1 MWVTNNLGY
10 DITFDGVTLYK
21 NSQQEVSDAQKTI
34 LNKNAMFAALT
45 TEGVG
50 LVKSNSQPDVNP
62 QYFVRPLS
70 AVPTL
75 DGMPTNPEGYPSVS
89 PAEAYDLGKE
99 SGGSADLDE
108 NKEVTI
114 DVSTYTEPV
123 AVTPTEGK
131 DGMEKATVTLSNIPQ
146 LEENKAATIDVSTYT
161 EPVEVTPTEGKDGM
175 EKAIVT
181 LTNIPNKLH
190 CWTAT
195 AEGKQ
200 TQKVYFNFNTAP
212 ANSEKFSQGI
222 ALGIANTTTKTL
234 SLSPSQYILD
244 AQVGDYERISDSQFR
259 VVDQI
264 DATVWTLNRATN
276 NDITLWSM

>member
-10 DITFDGVTLYK
+10 DITFDGVTIYK
-21 NSQQEVSDAQKTI
+21 NSQQEVTDAQKTI
-34 LNKNAMFAALT
+34 LNKNDMFIAIT
-45 TEGVG
+45 TEGEG
-50 LVKSNSQPDVNP
+50 LVKSDSQPDVNP
-62 QYFVRPLS
+62 QYYVRPLS

-75 DGMPTNPEGYPSVS
+75 DGMPTNPKGYPAVS
-89 PAEAYDLGKE
+89 PAEAFDLGKE
-99 SGGSADLDE
+99 SGGSADLDK

-114 DVSTYTEPV
+114 NVSTYTDPV
-123 AVTPTEGK
+123 EIEPTEGK

-146 LEENKAATIDVSTYT
+146 LEENKASTIDVSTYT

-175 EKAIVT
+175 EKATVT
-181 LTNIPNKLH
+181 LSNIPNKLH

-200 TQKVYFNFNTAP
+200 TQKVYFNFSASP
-212 ANSEKFSQGI
+212 ANSEEFSQGI
-222 ALGIANTTTKTL
+222 ALGISNTTTKTL
-234 SLSPSQYILD
+234 GLSPSQYILD
-244 AQVGDYERISDSQFR
+244 TQVGEYEKTSDSQFR

-264 DATVWTLNRATN
+264 DSTVWTLNRASN